1 MEKMEKKYYSNGHS
15 GLDISVTVVSVC
27 ENYTDH
33 HVLSITLLSK
43 WLLGVKTY
51 HKGFGDKSL
60 AAKQESLTNG
70 KTELYEKYKSQLPC
84 VAMGGRFKYINSDK
98 KNLIEDNHLYVI
110 DIDNL
115 DPSDVSIVKKEIFD
129 LPFVYAVGESLSGK
143 GVWGVVPLDPDKNRT
158 KLINGIE
165 EYFWVNHGLELDEKC
180 RNIDRLRVYSHDP
193 EILVKGDDEIVYDW
207 AYESNISRDTMQTSI
222 DIHNAKLNS
231 ILGFDDGIDHLRIDK
246 PIFNGFSGYNE
257 DLNNDLNDDNFI
269 SYLIKYL
276 VLEKGYKVIGRNEW
290 LSMLG
295 ALSPLDDKLGV
306 ELAQLISVH
315 SPNYK
320 NERDV
325 SINYIDMKKRTVN
338 KERTKLL
345 KFYKIAK
352 DCMPNGWKRI
362 IREYMNEDLNKD
374 LNKDK
379 R

>member
-1 MEKMEKKYYSNGHS
+1 MEKKYYSNGYS
-15 GLDISVTVVSVC
+15 GLDISVTVISIC
-27 ENYTDH
+27 KNYTDH
-33 HVLSITLLSK
+33 RVLSGILLSK

-51 HKGFGDKSL
+51 HKGIGDTSL

-84 VAMGGRFKYINSDK
+84 VAMGGKFKYINSDK

-115 DPSDVSIVKKEIFD
+115 DPSDVPTIKKEIFD

-143 GVWGVVPLDPDKNRT
+143 GVWGIVPIDQDKNRT

-165 EYFWVNHGLELDEKC
+165 EYFWVNHGLELDKNC
-180 RNIDRLRVYSHDP
+180 RNIDRLRVYSYDP
-193 EILVKGDDEIVYDW
+193 DVLVKGDDEEIYEW
-207 AYESNISRDTMQTSI
+207 SYESNISYNTIQTSI
-222 DIHNAKLNS
+222 DIQNDRLNS
-231 ILGFDDGIDHLRIDK
+231 LLGFEDGIDHLRIDK
-246 PIFNGFSGYNE
+246 PMYNGFSGS
-257 DLNNDLNDDNFI
+257 NDELNDDNFI
-269 SYLIKYL
+269 KYLIKYL

-306 ELAQLISVH
+306 ELAQLISEH

-325 SINYIDMKKRTVN
+325 SINYIDIKKRTVN
-338 KERTKLL
+338 KNDRKKLL
-345 KFYKIAK
+345 KFFKIAK

-362 IREYMNEDLNKD
+362 IREYMN
-374 LNKDK
+374 KDK
-379 R
+379 

>member
-1 MEKMEKKYYSNGHS
+1 MEKKYYSNGCS
-15 GLDISVTVVSVC
+15 GFDMSVTVVSIC
-27 ENYTDH
+27 KNYKDH
-33 HVLSITLLSK
+33 RILSYKDLSK

-51 HKGFGDKSL
+51 HKEYGDTSL

-70 KTELYEKYKSQLPC
+70 KTELYENYKSQLPC
-84 VAMGGRFKYINSDK
+84 VAMGGSFKYINSDK
-98 KNLIEDNHLYVI
+98 KNLIKDNHLYVI

-115 DPSDVSIVKKEIFD
+115 DPSDVSIVKKEIFN
-129 LPFVYAVGESLSGK
+129 LPFVYAVSESLSGK

-180 RNIDRLRVYSHDP
+180 RNIDRLRVYSYDP

-207 AYESNISRDTMQTSI
+207 SYESNISRDTIQTSI
-222 DIHNAKLNS
+222 DIHKDKLNS

-246 PIFNGFSGYNE
+246 PIFNGFSGYN
-257 DLNNDLNDDNFI
+257 DDLNDDNFI

-290 LSMLG
+290 LSMLS
-295 ALSPLDDKLGV
+295 ALSPLDDKLGI

-325 SINYIDMKKRTVN
+325 SINYIDIKKRTVN

-362 IREYMNEDLNKD
+362 IREYMNKD

-379 R
+379 

>member
-1 MEKMEKKYYSNGHS
+1 MEKIEKKYYSNGYS
-15 GLDISVTVVSVC
+15 GLDISVTVVSFC
-27 ENYTDH
+27 KNYTDH
-33 HVLSITLLSK
+33 RVISDIHLSK
-43 WLLGVKTY
+43 WLLRVKTY
-51 HKGFGDKSL
+51 YKGIGGTSL

-84 VAMGGRFKYINSDK
+84 VAMGGSFKYINSDK
-98 KNLIEDNHLYVI
+98 KNLIKDNHLYVI

-115 DPSDVSIVKKEIFD
+115 DPSEVSIVKKEIFD

-180 RNIDRLRVYSHDP
+180 RNIDRLRVYSYDP

-207 AYESNISRDTMQTSI
+207 TYESNISHNTIQTSI
-222 DIHNAKLNS
+222 DIHNDKLNS

-246 PIFNGFSGYNE
+246 PIYNRFSGYNE
-257 DLNNDLNDDNFI
+257 DLNDDNFI

-290 LSMLG
+290 LSMLS

-306 ELAQLISVH
+306 ELAQLISEN
-315 SPNYK
+315 SPSYK

-362 IREYMNEDLNKD
+362 IREYMNKD

-379 R
+379 

>member
-1 MEKMEKKYYSNGHS
+1 MEKKYYSNGCS
-15 GLDISVTVVSVC
+15 GLDISATVVSIC
-27 ENYTDH
+27 KNYTDH
-33 HVLSITLLSK
+33 HILSNTLLSK
-43 WLLGVKTY
+43 WLLGIKTY
-51 HKGFGDKSL
+51 HKGIGDTSL

-98 KNLIEDNHLYVI
+98 NNLIEDNHLYVI

-143 GVWGVVPLDPDKNRT
+143 GVWGVVPLDFDKNRT

-193 EILVKGDDEIVYDW
+193 EILVKGDDEIIYDW
-207 AYESNISRDTMQTSI
+207 VYESNISHNTIQTSI
-222 DIHNAKLNS
+222 DIQNNRLNS
-231 ILGFDDGIDHLRIDK
+231 LLGFDDGIDHLRIDK
-246 PIFNGFSGYNE
+246 PISNGFSGYE
-257 DLNNDLNDDNFI
+257 EDLNDDNFI

-306 ELAQLISVH
+306 ELAQLISEH

-325 SINYIDMKKRTVN
+325 SINYIDIKKRTVN
-338 KERTKLL
+338 KNDRKKLL
-345 KFYKIAK
+345 KFFKIAK

-362 IREYMNEDLNKD
+362 IKEYM
-374 LNKDK
+374 NKDK

>member
-1 MEKMEKKYYSNGHS
+1 
-15 GLDISVTVVSVC
+15 
-27 ENYTDH
+27 
-33 HVLSITLLSK
+33 
-43 WLLGVKTY
+43 
-51 HKGFGDKSL
+51 
-60 AAKQESLTNG
+60 
-70 KTELYEKYKSQLPC
+70 
-84 VAMGGRFKYINSDK
+84 MGEFFIN
-98 KNLIEDNHLYVI
+98 
-110 DIDNL
+110 
-115 DPSDVSIVKKEIFD
+115 
-129 LPFVYAVGESLSGK
+129 
-143 GVWGVVPLDPDKNRT
+143 
-158 KLINGIE
+158 E

-180 RNIDRLRVYSHDP
+180 RNIDRLRVYSYDP
-193 EILVKGDDEIVYDW
+193 DVLVKGDDEIVYDW
-207 AYESNISRDTMQTSI
+207 AYESNISRDTIQTSI

-246 PIFNGFSGYNE
+246 PISNGFSGYE
-257 DLNNDLNDDNFI
+257 DDLNDDNFI

-290 LSMLG
+290 LSMLS
-295 ALSPLDDKLGV
+295 ALSPLDDKLGI

-362 IREYMNEDLNKD
+362 IREYMN
-374 LNKDK
+374 KDK
-379 R
+379 